1 MVGNVMQQDVKM
13 EVIIADDD
21 TAATSNIQRNQD
33 PGLKKYSYKNYI
45 KKNISESRHCLS
57 IHLQIVVWMVSTKNR
72 SNKGV
77 QFLAKP
83 LTSTELQEDIAQ
95 IFDRLK
101 KHSDKLFQLG
111 RTPSNESFN
120 KTVASK
126 APKTHLYSRSIGYRA
141 DANVAQKNIGQG
153 YLMQVI

>member
-1 MVGNVMQQDVKM
+1 
-13 EVIIADDD
+13 
-21 TAATSNIQRNQD
+21 
-33 PGLKKYSYKNYI
+33 
-45 KKNISESRHCLS
+45 
-57 IHLQIVVWMVSTKNR
+57 MVSTKNR

-111 RTPSNESFN
+111 RTQSNKSFN

-126 APKTHLYSRSIGYRA
+126 APKTHLYNNIGYRA